1 MSRNETI
8 NTVVFIVFVLA
19 ALSCACG
26 LKKWEYDEC
35 LQVGHGKNY
44 CVAQAAGCFDNH
56 RRKK

>member
-8 NTVVFIVFVLA
+8 NAIVFIVFVLA

-44 CVAQAAGCFDNH
+44 CVAQAAGCL
-56 RRKK
+56 